1 MFNLGQDI
9 PLADENDEHEEASQH
24 VAAVDNSEE
33 DLNRL
38 DILTRFSIVVV
49 DDEMDTLNA
58 PKNAKDQ
65 EKLEEENL
73 NKCKMSFR

>member
-1 MFNLGQDI
+1 MFDFGPDV
-9 PLADENDEHEEASQH
+9 PLADEDEEHEEASQH

-49 DDEMDTLNA
+49 DDEMETLNA

-65 EKLEEENL
+65 EKLEEKNL